1 MEKLL
6 YNRVDKHKVWGP
18 ELTRKRFKSS
28 PLDSWNMAFFFFFF
42 TFFITARRIPSNF
55 YTHACMSLKFEYFF
69 NALYLIRVVIEVLL
83 FLIN

>member
-28 PLDSWNMAFFFFFF
+28 PLDSWNMAFFFFFN
-42 TFFITARRIPSNF
+42 FFFAVFS
-55 YTHACMSLKFEYFF
+55 YVLQ
-69 NALYLIRVVIEVLL
+69 LLILIKNSPHSHSYNYKVI
-83 FLIN
+83 N

>member
-28 PLDSWNMAFFFFFF
+28 PLDSWNMAFFFFFN
-42 TFFITARRIPSNF
+42 FFHNS
-55 YTHACMSLKFEYFF
+55 
-69 NALYLIRVVIEVLL
+69 
-83 FLIN
+83 